1 VTRVLVASPRAAV
14 RARLEAVV
22 GAGREL
28 RLVAGPPGASLARQ
42 VESLRPDVV
51 LLDLDG
57 RRLETVAAE
66 LPDPVP
72 TALVVLA
79 DAPRRLR
86 ADQAVERGLARAV
99 LPRDA
104 ASGEILA
111 AIDAVVAGLVVLH
124 PEALG
129 PRPRR
134 EAWPARVA
142 ADPAQPLTARE
153 IEVLA
158 MLAEGL
164 GNKIIA
170 ARLGISS
177 HTAKYHVASIL
188 AKLNAGTRAE
198 AVAQGIKRGLLLL

>member
-1 VTRVLVASPRAAV
+1 MTRVLVASPRATV

-42 VESLRPDVV
+42 VETLRPDVV

-86 ADQAVERGLARAV
+86 ADQAVERGLARAG
-99 LPRDA
+99 RGR
-104 ASGEILA
+104 SG
-111 AIDAVVAGLVVLH
+111 
-124 PEALG
+124 
-129 PRPRR
+129 
-134 EAWPARVA
+134 PAP
-142 ADPAQPLTARE
+142 D
-153 IEVLA
+153 
-158 MLAEGL
+158 
-164 GNKIIA
+164 
-170 ARLGISS
+170 
-177 HTAKYHVASIL
+177 
-188 AKLNAGTRAE
+188 RA
-198 AVAQGIKRGLLLL
+198 